1 MLIEC
6 EAAIKSII
14 VWLDRDAH
22 DFIIEDLDDTHLVVK
37 ENMVALLKQKL
48 DEVRSNRPPPPPPLA
63 SNTWLTAC
71 SAPQGHVRARP
82 AAGIG

>member
-1 MLIEC
+1 MPRAIRGVLIEC

-48 DEVRSNRPPPPPPLA
+48 DERLKDTYAPDQLPA
-63 SNTWLTAC
+63 SDDE
-71 SAPQGHVRARP
+71 GV
-82 AAGIG
+82 